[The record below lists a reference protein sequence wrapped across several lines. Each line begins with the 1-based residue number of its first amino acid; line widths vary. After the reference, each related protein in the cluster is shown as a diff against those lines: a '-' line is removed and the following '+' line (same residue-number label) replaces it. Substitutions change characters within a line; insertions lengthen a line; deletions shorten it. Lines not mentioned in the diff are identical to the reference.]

1 MRGGCD
7 FIPLSRGTGCDDARP
22 ETRGSAQ
29 GTPTAIFLRP
39 PLVSVPVDPGEKDLV
54 ELKARY
60 EDLGK
65 ARALLAGAEHV
76 ATVRQVDTYFSLGD
90 QRLKLR
96 SVVGAKEGQL
106 VYYERP
112 DVGGVKESRVLL
124 ASIPDAPAVREILSR
139 VLPVKA
145 EVRKTRE
152 IFRFQGVQVHLDTVR
167 GLGKFIEFE
176 KVLAG
181 ESDRDAGRK
190 QLESLRAYFQI
201 PDDDLMAS
209 SYSDLLASG

>member
-1 MRGGCD
+1 VD
-7 FIPLSRGTGCDDARP
+7 
-22 ETRGSAQ
+22 SAQ
-29 GTPTAIFLRP
+29 
-39 PLVSVPVDPGEKDLV
+39 KDLV

-65 ARALLAGAEHV
+65 ARALLAGAEHA
-76 ATVRQVDTYFSLGD
+76 ATVRQVDTYFSLGER
-90 QRLKLR
+90 RLKLR

-145 EVRKTRE
+145 EVHKTRE

-181 ESDRDAGRK
+181 ESERETGRK
-190 QLESLRAYFQI
+190 ELESLRAYFQI

-209 SYSDLLASG
+209 SYSDLLGSG

>member
-1 MRGGCD
+1 MACLRTHGG
-7 FIPLSRGTGCDDARP
+7 PLQ
-22 ETRGSAQ
+22 SA
-29 GTPTAIFLRP
+29 PTAIFLRP
-39 PLVSVPVDPGEKDLV
+39 PHVSAPVDSAQKDLV

-65 ARALLAGAEHV
+65 ARALLAGAEHA
-76 ATVRQVDTYFSLGD
+76 ATVRQVDTYFSLGE

-96 SVVGAKEGQL
+96 SIEGAKEGQL

-124 ASIPDAPAVREILSR
+124 ASIPDAPAVREILAR

-152 IFRFQGVQVHLDTVR
+152 IYRFQGVQVHLDTVR

-201 PDDDLMAS
+201 ADDDLMAS

>member
-1 MRGGCD
+1 MD
-7 FIPLSRGTGCDDARP
+7 STHK
-22 ETRGSAQ
+22 E
-29 GTPTAIFLRP
+29 
-39 PLVSVPVDPGEKDLV
+39 LV

-65 ARALLAGAEHV
+65 ARALLVGADHV
-76 ATVRQVDTYFSLGD
+76 TTVRQVDIYFSLGER
-90 QRLKLR
+90 RLKLR
-96 SVVGAKEGQL
+96 SVAGAKEGQL

-112 DVGGVKESRVLL
+112 DVGGVKDSRVLL
-124 ASIPDAPAVREILSR
+124 ASVPDVQAVREILSQI
-139 VLPVKA
+139 LPVKA

-152 IFRFQGVQVHLDTVR
+152 IYRFQGVQVHLDTVR

-176 KVLAG
+176 KILAG

-201 PDDDLMAS
+201 TDEDLMAS
-209 SYSDLLASG
+209 SYSDLVESG

>member
-1 MRGGCD
+1 
-7 FIPLSRGTGCDDARP
+7 L
-22 ETRGSAQ
+22 
-29 GTPTAIFLRP
+29 TAIFFWP
-39 PLVSVPVDPGEKDLV
+39 SLVSASVNPAPRDLV

-65 ARALLAGAEHV
+65 ARALLAGAEHA
-76 ATVRQVDTYFSLGD
+76 ATVRQVDTYFSLGER
-90 QRLKLR
+90 RLKLR
-96 SVVGAKEGQL
+96 SVVGVKEGQL

-112 DVGGVKESRVLL
+112 DLGGVKESRVLL

-152 IFRFQGVQVHLDTVR
+152 IYRFQGVQVHLDTVR

-209 SYSDLLASG
+209 SYSDLLGSG